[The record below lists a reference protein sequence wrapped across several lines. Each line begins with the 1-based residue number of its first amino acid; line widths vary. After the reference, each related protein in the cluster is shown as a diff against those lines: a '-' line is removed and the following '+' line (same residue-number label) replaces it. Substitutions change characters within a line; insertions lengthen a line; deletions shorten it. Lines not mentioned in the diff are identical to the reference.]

1 MRFSL
6 STLLTRIVVLTA
18 AMFSAPSF
26 PSELVSAPAT
36 IEFNRDSTHYDFM
49 MQMGIWIENL
59 SLPAVVNECLL
70 QSYSGTIRLFPN
82 TQGLGAASFQDLR
95 AVGAFLV
102 SAAYDGKKVLRAEI
116 HSEKGA
122 ECRLAQLWG
131 ASPVQITQLCSGQ
144 VMNSRREG
152 EVVVF
157 STQPGQR
164 YRVEAA

>member
-1 MRFSL
+1 
-6 STLLTRIVVLTA
+6 
-18 AMFSAPSF
+18 
-26 PSELVSAPAT
+26 
-36 IEFNRDSTHYDFM
+36 M

-59 SLPAVVNECLL
+59 SLPAVVNECLQ

-102 SAAYDGKKVLRAEI
+102 SAAYDGKKIVRVEM

-122 ECRLAQLWG
+122 ECRLTQPWG
-131 ASPVQITQLCSGQ
+131 PSPVRITQLSTGQ
-144 VMNSRREG
+144 VVSSRREG

-157 STQPGQR
+157 STQPGHR
-164 YRVEAA
+164 YRVEAG